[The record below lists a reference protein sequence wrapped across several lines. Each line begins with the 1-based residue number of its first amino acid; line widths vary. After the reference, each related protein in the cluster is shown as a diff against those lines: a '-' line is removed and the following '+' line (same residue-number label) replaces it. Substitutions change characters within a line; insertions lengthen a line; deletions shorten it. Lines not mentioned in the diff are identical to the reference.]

1 MQKQFWAVM
10 PKYIYAID
18 QGSKDPTPT
27 LEAYERFQMSPLA
40 PQTIDVVAYG
50 KSAGE
55 KPILASI
62 GKPRNYLSHKLAS
75 WLVDIS
81 APSGMDEEGMLA
93 LAIGINNIMEEV
105 EEENN
110 H

>member
-1 MQKQFWAVM
+1 MQKQLWAVM
-10 PKYIYAID
+10 PKYLYAID
-18 QGSKDPTPT
+18 QGSKDPSPI
-27 LEAYERFQMSPLA
+27 LEAYERFQMSPFA

-50 KSAGE
+50 ESAGE

-81 APSGMDEEGMLA
+81 APSGMDEVGMLA